1 MVQKEGGGKMKL
13 WVLMMSFAMAIG
25 YLTPALSAEAPRMT
39 KEELKAFLGNPDLVI
54 IDVRYGRDW
63 TNSDVKIKG
72 AVREDPDNLKSWVNK
87 YSPDQTIVFY

>member
-1 MVQKEGGGKMKL
+1 MKL
-13 WVLMMSFAMAIG
+13 LILILFFSIVIG
-25 YLTPALSAEAPRMT
+25 GFTPAFSAEAPRMS
-39 KEELKAFLGNPDLVI
+39 KEELRALLGNPDLVI

-72 AVREDPDNLKSWVNK
+72 AVREDPDSLKDWSNK